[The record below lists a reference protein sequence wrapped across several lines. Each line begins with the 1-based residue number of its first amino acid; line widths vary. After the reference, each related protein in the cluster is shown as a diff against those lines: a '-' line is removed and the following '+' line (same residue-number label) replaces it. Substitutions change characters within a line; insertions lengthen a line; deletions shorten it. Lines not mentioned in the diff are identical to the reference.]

1 MDRLRQISGRLT
13 QLAWAAAWASVVI
26 SSSSLLAADVQV
38 EKVLGDLQAPCG
50 VAIRPDSGGAPSE
63 VFVVDRGL
71 GRVLKVSDAKSGT
84 GIEVIAGFP
93 ARPAK
98 DNSSTSPGI
107 QSLLFLDHTRMVIA
121 GSNDARIP
129 FLRLYDLSD
138 VEEALTADA
147 PKQNIEL
154 PADDGNAGDGHRSFH
169 DLARTLPNDQVSD
182 ALIVA
187 TSDESG
193 AGKLWRAPVRANTLG
208 KIAAFKTGK
217 SNNDDAAIGGIA
229 IANPGYIVV
238 AFEPKHDSERASELK
253 FLDPVDGHTALHV
266 SIDAQR
272 IVGLAYS
279 PKTGNLY
286 AASIPTDG
294 KPSGIF
300 RLDDVGK
307 PGKPAC
313 KAVRVAEVSQP
324 TALAFTPEGVLYVT
338 SLGETANKN
347 GNNGT
352 LLKLTGDL

>member
-1 MDRLRQISGRLT
+1 MDRLQQIGRRLT
-13 QLAWAAAWASVVI
+13 QFARAAACVSVLI
-26 SSSSLLAADVQV
+26 SSTNLLAADVQV

-50 VAIRPDSGGAPSE
+50 VAIRPDTGGAASE
-63 VFVVDRGL
+63 VFVVDRGS
-71 GRVLKVSDAKSGT
+71 GRVLKVSDAKSGAGT
-84 GIEVIAGFP
+84 EVIAGFP
-93 ARPAK
+93 TRLAK

-121 GSNDARIP
+121 GSNDARTA

-138 VEEALTADA
+138 SEEPLTADS
-147 PKQNIEL
+147 PKQNIDL
-154 PADDGNAGDGHRSFH
+154 PADDSNAGDGHRSFH
-169 DLARTLPNDQVSD
+169 DLARTLSNDQVSD

-193 AGKLWRAPVRANTLG
+193 AGKLWRVPVRANTLG
-208 KIAAFKTGK
+208 KIAAFKAVK
-217 SNNDDAAIGGIA
+217 SNNDAATIGGIA
-229 IANPGYIVV
+229 IASPGYIVV
-238 AFEPKHDSERASELK
+238 AFEPEHSSERASELK
-253 FLDPVDGHTALHV
+253 FLDPVDGHTALRV

-272 IVGLAYS
+272 VVGLAYS
-279 PKTGNLY
+279 PKSGNLY
-286 AASIPTDG
+286 AAAIPTDG

-338 SLGETANKN
+338 SLGEAGDKN

-352 LLKLTGDL
+352 LLKLTGVL